1 MRLALAPLI
10 FLSLSTGAK
19 AGFVSDYVRENF
31 IFRIDG
37 SAEQCVTA
45 DWIGL
50 PGAKVDKLKVSNEV
64 ELIGFHLP
72 PKDDTKPLILY
83 FHGQGGFRPAHFKDF
98 VEHGYGVMAYAYR
111 GYHRSGGSPNE
122 ADILKDAEVIY
133 EKARESRSARIVV
146 MGESIGTG
154 VATILASRHEE
165 AALVLDS
172 PYDNIPMAAQT
183 SDIVPGILRV
193 LPGFMFDAAIADKF
207 HADDAIKDVKAP
219 VFMSVGCADGLI
231 KYQRGETLYGLAS
244 SPKKLITGA
253 CVGHVPFASPDPRQS
268 DEEKKERA
276 EMLTKVIA
284 WIDHPV
290 DGGSPE
296 SCSKCPPPPNSNE
309 DRQAPPAPAPAG
321 PACGN

>member
-10 FLSLSTGAK
+10 ILSLSTGAK
-19 AGFVSDYVRENF
+19 AGFVSDFVRQNF
-31 IFRIDG
+31 IFPIDG
-37 SAEQCVTA
+37 SAAQSVTA

-50 PGAKVDKLKVSNEV
+50 PGAKVDKLKVSKGV

-111 GYHRSGGSPNE
+111 GYHGSGGSPNE
-122 ADILKDAEVIY
+122 ADILKDAEAIY
-133 EKARESRSARIVV
+133 EKARDSRPARIVV

-154 VATILASRHEE
+154 VATILASRREE

-172 PYDNIPMAAQT
+172 PYDNVPMAAQT
-183 SDIVPGILRV
+183 SDLVPAILRL
-193 LPGFMFDAAIADKF
+193 LPGSVFGAAIADKF
-207 HADDAIKDVKAP
+207 HADDAIRDVKAP
-219 VFMSVGCADGLI
+219 VFMSVGCKDGLI
-231 KYQRGETLYGLAS
+231 KYPRGKALYDLAS

-253 CVGHVPFASPDPRQS
+253 YVGHVPFASPDPGQS
-268 DEEKKERA
+268 VEEKKERA

-296 SCSKCPPPPNSNE
+296 SC
-309 DRQAPPAPAPAG
+309 
-321 PACGN
+321 